1 MMTMRVGMKPTLSQL
16 ILKKEKEKKNSRS
29 KMIFNSKPIKFSFK
43 PNTSKLGKELKAQK
57 KALTI
62 VPPYLEKKLKY

>member
-1 MMTMRVGMKPTLSQL
+1 
-16 ILKKEKEKKNSRS
+16 
-29 KMIFNSKPIKFSFK
+29 MIFNSKPIKFSFK

-62 VPPYLEKKLKY
+62 VSPYLEKKA